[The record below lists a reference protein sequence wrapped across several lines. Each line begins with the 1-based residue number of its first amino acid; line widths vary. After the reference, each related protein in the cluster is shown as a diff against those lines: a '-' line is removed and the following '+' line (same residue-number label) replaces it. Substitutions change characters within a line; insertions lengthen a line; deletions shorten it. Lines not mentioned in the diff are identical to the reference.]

1 MIDQILN
8 LIIGIPLLV
17 FAVVLVLLFLVAA
30 WAPIESLSWWAR
42 REEESG
48 EPEAV
53 YPYDTKSKDIHTEI
67 LEADHYLVY
76 LSGIGAIAG
85 DNVPQEEY
93 PFIKMLEQKLPG
105 TRVVADVFPY
115 SVNNNGLTSQR
126 ALSWLWD
133 RIAQIRLVNPN
144 ASLALL
150 VNLRNVLQLFVSADR
165 RYGPVYN
172 LGAANEIW
180 RGLLRAGYRP
190 GSKKP
195 VTILGWSGGGQI
207 AIGAAIYLPGIDAPL
222 RVVSLGGMLSDDVGL
237 LRIHHLWHLYG
248 TKDVVQAM
256 GPRMFAGRW
265 PIMKD
270 SPWNRQTRAGKISM
284 IPLGPYVHNGKGN
297 YFDMES
303 KLPDGTVYGER
314 TVDTIVECLASAGL
328 IRPGVGEE
336 AAFAAAS
343 VLAADIRADGVL
355 GHADGSNPYGT
366 NAGAP
371 PPPAPPPEQE

>member
-1 MIDQILN
+1 MIEYILS
-8 LIIGIPLLV
+8 LIISVNL
-17 FAVVLVLLFLVAA
+17 VVLTIIFAILVVVAA
-30 WAPIESLSWWAR
+30 WAPIESLSWWAGWA
-42 REEESG
+42 EKSD
-48 EPEAV
+48 EPQAV
-53 YPYDTKSKDIHTEI
+53 YPYDTNPKDIHTEI
-67 LEADHYLVY
+67 PEADHYLVY

-93 PFIKMLEQKLPG
+93 PFIALLERRLPG
-105 TRVVADVFPY
+105 TRVITDVFPY
-115 SVNNNGLTSQR
+115 SVNNKGLTSQR
-126 ALSWLWD
+126 ALSWLWE
-133 RIAQIRLVNPN
+133 RIAQVRLVNPN
-144 ASLALL
+144 ATLALL

-222 RVVSLGGMLSDDVGL
+222 HVLSLGGMLSDDVGL
-237 LRIHHLWHLYG
+237 LRIYHLWHLYG

-265 PIMKD
+265 PMMKD
-270 SPWNRQTRAGKISM
+270 SPWNRQLRAGKISM
-284 IPLGPYVHNGKGN
+284 IALGPYVHNGKGN
-297 YFDMES
+297 YFDMEN
-303 KLPDGTVYGER
+303 KLPDGTVYGVR
-314 TVDTIVECLASAGL
+314 TVDTIVECLASVGL
-328 IRPGVGEE
+328 VKPGVGDE

-343 VLAADIRADGVL
+343 VLAADIRADGVV

-366 NAGAP
+366 NPSADSPP
-371 PPPAPPPEQE
+371 PPPAEQE